1 MLKNIKNNAIYILF
15 GLVAGGFTMA
25 GAAEAQTVK
34 IAQATPMMVEAA
46 AKAPIGWIQFCRTS
60 PVDCDVAPAKAQR
73 VKLNGARIAELDR
86 VNRQV
91 NTAVQPMTDQEQFGV
106 EELWTYPTAG
116 YGDCEDYV
124 LEKRRRL
131 IEAGWPRQALLITV
145 VRDLKGDG
153 HAILTVVTDRGDYA
167 LDNQADDVKP
177 WFETG
182 YTFIKR
188 QSQTDPNL
196 WVLLGDGIGP
206 VGVATP

>member
-1 MLKNIKNNAIYILF
+1 MLKNIQKNAIYILF
-15 GLVAGGFTMA
+15 GLVAGGFTLVA
-25 GAAEAQTVK
+25 PASAQPTK
-34 IAQATPMMVEAA
+34 IALATPMAVEAA
-46 AKAPIGWIQFCRTS
+46 AKAPIGWIQFCRSS
-60 PVDCDVAPAKAQR
+60 PSDCSVSPLSAQR
-73 VKLNGARIAELDR
+73 MKLTPTRIAELDR
-86 VNRQV
+86 VNRRV
-91 NTAVQPMTDQEQFGV
+91 NAEVQPMTDQEQFGV

-116 YGDCEDYV
+116 FGDCEDYV

-131 IEAGWPRQALLITV
+131 IEAGWPRQSLLITV